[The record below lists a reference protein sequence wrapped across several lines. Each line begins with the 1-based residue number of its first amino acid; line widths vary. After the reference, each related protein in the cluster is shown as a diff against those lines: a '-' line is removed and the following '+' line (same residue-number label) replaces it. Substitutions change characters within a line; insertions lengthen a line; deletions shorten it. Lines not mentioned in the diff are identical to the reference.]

1 MGVKLLYSGFE
12 NVSSLV
18 VHPAHASAVR
28 AQSGAK
34 HISGRIL
41 RRFEIGERSQC
52 VFLGVL
58 TKRVWVWCLRGP
70 GLARLARLGRGNL
83 ARVL

>member
-1 MGVKLLYSGFE
+1 MVLPSGLLQKFEKTLEFWGPEKRTMHAMGYKLLYSGFE

-41 RRFEIGERSQC
+41 APF
-52 VFLGVL
+52 
-58 TKRVWVWCLRGP
+58 
-70 GLARLARLGRGNL
+70 
-83 ARVL
+83 